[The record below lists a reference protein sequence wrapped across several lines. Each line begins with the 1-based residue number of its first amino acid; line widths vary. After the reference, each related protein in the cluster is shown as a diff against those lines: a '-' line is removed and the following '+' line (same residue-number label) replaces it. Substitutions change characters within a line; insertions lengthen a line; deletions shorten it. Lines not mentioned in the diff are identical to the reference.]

1 MGLFTSDTAMIS
13 FENLH
18 VPKEDVIGE
27 EGRGLSV
34 AYSALLNG
42 RIGIASGCLGVME
55 DCLNQVKERATS
67 RMQHGKPI
75 GRHQLVQKHIAKI
88 SSNHEASRWL
98 VYQAALKKEMYD
110 RNRKDLDLRAEA
122 DRVSAIAKYVATRAS
137 FEAADIAVQVFGGF
151 GYSIL
156 SPVAKHLIDTRVAR
170 IYEGTDEIMEL
181 KIASTVLGREF
192 EAYT

>member
-1 MGLFTSDTAMIS
+1 
-13 FENLH
+13 
-18 VPKEDVIGE
+18 
-27 EGRGLSV
+27 
-34 AYSALLNG
+34 
-42 RIGIASGCLGVME
+42 ME

-75 GRHQLVQKHIAKI
+75 GKHQLVQRHIAKI
-88 SSNHEASRWL
+88 SSNLEASRWL
-98 VYQAALKKEMYD
+98 VYQAALKKEQYD
-110 RNRKDLDLRAEA
+110 RNRSDLDLRAEA
-122 DRVSAIAKYVATRAS
+122 DRISAIAKYVSSRAS
-137 FEAADIAVQVFGGF
+137 FEAADSSVQVFGGF

-192 EAYT
+192 EAYS